1 MAFPT
6 LEGLEL
12 SFSAHPG
19 WTGVEKDSMLL
30 RKLSMLLAHLRRY
43 ANYMVSAFS
52 GGIRWNGYRYPFG
65 AKFDADNF
73 VSRS

>member
-30 RKLSMLLAHLRRY
+30 RKLSMLLADLSRY
-43 ANYMVSAFS
+43 ANYMVWVFN
-52 GGIRWNGYRYPFG
+52 GGSVGTDTGTHFG
-65 AKFDADNF
+65 ANY
-73 VSRS
+73 

>member
-1 MAFPT
+1 MISPP
-6 LEGLEL
+6 LEGHEL

-43 ANYMVSAFS
+43 ANYMVSVFN

-65 AKFDADNF
+65 AKY
-73 VSRS
+73 